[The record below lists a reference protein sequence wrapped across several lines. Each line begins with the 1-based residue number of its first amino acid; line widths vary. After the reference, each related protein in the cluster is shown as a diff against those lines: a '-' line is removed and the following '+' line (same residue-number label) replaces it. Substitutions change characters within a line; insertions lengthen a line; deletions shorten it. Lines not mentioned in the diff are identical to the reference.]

1 MVVITEPKLPLCWG
15 HRGASADFPEN
26 TLASFES
33 AARAGADG
41 IETDVHIT
49 SDDYILMFH
58 DPELGRT
65 TQGGKG
71 NINSQPYKGNIEFL
85 KTNKVPEQ
93 QLPTF
98 DQTIDW
104 LLRHENRHV
113 TLHLDLKANNPPER
127 LFALMRKILS
137 RHANWERTL
146 APRIILGIWHPAFM
160 QHAVKILPDL
170 KRCYIGIEI
179 NLASDPTFWDNCH
192 AFSIAYAIL
201 ASSSGQTFLKQCKEA
216 KKEVYTWTLNRQ
228 EEWVESAGWGVDV
241 VMTDKPLEYLAFRKQ
256 MEESNHSVQPID
268 PWFAWKNWIYYSPAL
283 YVFRLMIWRRLER
296 LGGPLKPYLSNNV
309 TPVQFVLSKQE

>member
-1 MVVITEPKLPLCWG
+1 MVVAQPKLPLCWG

-49 SDDYILMFH
+49 SDDYLLMFH

-71 NINSQPYKGNIEFL
+71 SINAQPYKGNIEFL
-85 KTNKVPEQ
+85 KTNKLPEQ

-98 DQTIDW
+98 DETIEW
-104 LLRHENRHV
+104 LVKPENRHI

-127 LFALMRKILS
+127 LFTLMRKTFS
-137 RHANWERTL
+137 RYVDWEHNIG
-146 APRIILGIWHPAFM
+146 PRIVLGIWHPAFM
-160 QHAVKILPDL
+160 QHAVRNLPQL

-179 NLASDPTFWDNCH
+179 TLASNPTFWDNCH
-192 AFSIAYAIL
+192 AFSIAYPIL
-201 ASSSGQTFLKQCKEA
+201 ATSTGQSFLRQCKDA

-228 EEWVESAGWGVDV
+228 EEWVESAGWGVNV
-241 VMTDKPLEYLAFRKQ
+241 VMTDKPIEYLAFRKE
-256 MEESNHSVQPID
+256 MEESNHTLQPID
-268 PWFAWKNWIYYSPAL
+268 PWFAWKNWTYYTFAH
-283 YVFRLMIWRRLER
+283 YVYRLIKWRTLER
-296 LGGPLKPYLSNNV
+296 LGGPLKPYLSNSI
-309 TPVQFVLSKQE
+309 TPPRRTLISKQE